1 MSEDIFSAKMKCEQ
15 CEYNTDTYIPKESTV
30 TEKIQLECGT
40 NDFEEQFMEAEGV
53 KLSKEVE
60 MIQQH
65 TKKVEVKLVTE
76 VLTGEFHGK
85 FNEFTRLG
93 TLRELSQREVESWVG
108 PRHNG
113 SIQHVLMPDN
123 KKKVKLATEGLTEEF
138 HEIKEFTRL
147 GTLRE
152 LSRHETDSRVVSDLK
167 AATTSCRK
175 SISTDR
181 VEEKA
186 VKEPTKT
193 LKRKKARDEERQKRR
208 ELNEKEIRDKDVDK
222 VSKEEDIKE
231 SDEDKDLEAD
241 QIDKETEKEEVE
253 KKDKKEIERLKQ
265 RERKKELRGKEKE
278 KEKEKKEQETEEKRQ
293 EGKDKGVGAEDKKP
307 DRKDRDDRRQ
317 SYKEKREDRR
327 NSAKDGKKETVK
339 EEVIPEVK
347 EGSMTKRLGKK
358 PNVLRYIWVLLWFMG
373 DRDRYRDMVL
383 NDVFVD
389 DLVSAGELTE
399 VLRFRGNRDK
409 DTGKR
414 DDTVVQ
420 TKEQGGLWF
429 KAMQKRGEQDNEQLE
444 LLGGVVL
451 GLGWSSERDM
461 FVFQLAINVSPWK
474 KKQPTGIFLKVMLRR
489 LFSKE

>member
-152 LSRHETDSRVVSDLK
+152 LSRHKTDSRVVSDLK
-167 AATTSCRK
+167 AATTSCKK
-175 SISTDR
+175 SILR
-181 VEEKA
+181 
-186 VKEPTKT
+186 
-193 LKRKKARDEERQKRR
+193 KRP
-208 ELNEKEIRDKDVDK
+208 
-222 VSKEEDIKE
+222 SKN
-231 SDEDKDLEAD
+231 
-241 QIDKETEKEEVE
+241 QP
-253 KKDKKEIERLKQ
+253 RL
-265 RERKKELRGKEKE
+265 
-278 KEKEKKEQETEEKRQ
+278 
-293 EGKDKGVGAEDKKP
+293 
-307 DRKDRDDRRQ
+307 
-317 SYKEKREDRR
+317 
-327 NSAKDGKKETVK
+327 
-339 EEVIPEVK
+339 
-347 EGSMTKRLGKK
+347 
-358 PNVLRYIWVLLWFMG
+358 
-373 DRDRYRDMVL
+373 
-383 NDVFVD
+383 
-389 DLVSAGELTE
+389 
-399 VLRFRGNRDK
+399 
-409 DTGKR
+409 
-414 DDTVVQ
+414 
-420 TKEQGGLWF
+420 
-429 KAMQKRGEQDNEQLE
+429 
-444 LLGGVVL
+444 
-451 GLGWSSERDM
+451 
-461 FVFQLAINVSPWK
+461 
-474 KKQPTGIFLKVMLRR
+474 
-489 LFSKE
+489 